1 MKKLLLMLVFVFF
14 LAGCNSNLT
23 FSEIEIKN
31 VKRDILTFFKSVEDE
46 NGIHLY
52 MDGKEVIYVMLNGK
66 NVMEGEQ
73 AIHFTGF
80 SVDADDESLLIYYNE
95 EETDDYSDQTLKHQ
109 VVYKVNKDRDY
120 EKLRTFRNGEEVP
133 IGVVSG
139 TN

>member
-31 VKRDILTFFKSVEDE
+31 VKRGIITFFKSVEDE

-73 AIHFTGF
+73 AIHFT
-80 SVDADDESLLIYYNE
+80 
-95 EETDDYSDQTLKHQ
+95 
-109 VVYKVNKDRDY
+109 
-120 EKLRTFRNGEEVP
+120 
-133 IGVVSG
+133 
-139 TN
+139 